1 MSSVKDKVADVAEHG
16 PVIAHLIRM
25 VQHYGKVN
33 AKLHAGAITF
43 FGFLSLFPLLALL
56 VFVVGMVSL
65 VYPGADQQ
73 IRNGV
78 ENAFPGIIGGPTGVS
93 LDDVRTFS
101 GWAAVVG
108 LGGVLFTG
116 LGFIQVL
123 RLALMYVFE
132 RPIAQESF
140 VVAKIKDLVGLVTV
154 GGTLL
159 LSILLGSVLTRFSTA
174 ILGLLGVAD
183 DLAWLL
189 TLLSLAVGFLA
200 NLLLFFVMF
209 RQLSRPEAPNKAL
222 LGGALLG
229 AIGFE
234 VLKQLSTTLVG
245 LTEGNAAFQAFGIA
259 LIVVVLLNYFARL
272 TLYAASWA
280 HTSPAAMAARTD
292 RTPFVQ
298 GPQLPD
304 LTSEH
309 VREPRPGRAA
319 RWGGP
324 FAAGGAAMLALVALV
339 RRRDDA

>member
-1 MSSVKDKVADVAEHG
+1 MSRVKDTVAGVTDHG

-56 VFVVGMVSL
+56 VFVIGVVSL
-65 VYPGADQQ
+65 VYPGADEQ
-73 IRNGV
+73 IRTGV
-78 ENAFPGIIGGPTGVS
+78 ADAFPGIIGGEDGVS
-93 LDDVRTFS
+93 LDGVRTFS

-108 LGGVLFTG
+108 LAGVLLTG

-132 RPIAQESF
+132 RPIPQEN
-140 VVAKIKDLVGLVTV
+140 VVVVKIKDLVGLVTV

-159 LSILLGSVLTRFSTA
+159 LSILLGSVLTRFSGV
-174 ILGLLGVAD
+174 ILGFLGVAD

-189 TLLSLAVGFLA
+189 ALLAASTGFLA

-209 RQLSRPEAPNKAL
+209 RQLGRPEAPNRAL

-234 VLKQLSTTLVG
+234 VLKQLSATLVG
-245 LTEGNAAFQAFGIA
+245 LTKGNAAFQAFGIA

-292 RTPFVQ
+292 QTPYVQ

-339 RRRDDA
+339 RRRDGA